1 MARRSRSLHG
11 VGPASVANVT
21 DESPL
26 PQIAVNLPPE
36 QEIGVFADF
45 AAVWHNPT
53 SFVID
58 FLSLVAPP
66 QQQVGPDGE
75 TVPVVSARVATR
87 VRLPAEQIFRVIG
100 ALQEQADQ
108 WLAQSGKEEP
118 PEGWFPTA

>member
-1 MARRSRSLHG
+1 
-11 VGPASVANVT
+11 VT
-21 DESPL
+21 DASQPTP

-58 FLSLVAPP
+58 FLSVVAPTGP
-66 QQQVGPDGE
+66 QRLEPDGP
-75 TVPVVSARVATR
+75 TVPVMSARVAAR
-87 VRLPAEQIFRVIG
+87 VRIPAEQIFRVIG

-108 WLAQSGKEEP
+108 WLAQSGKSEP
-118 PEGWFPTA
+118 PEGWFPEA

>member
-1 MARRSRSLHG
+1 MPASSP
-11 VGPASVANVT
+11 PASVAHVT
-21 DESPL
+21 DEPQQP

-36 QEIGVFADF
+36 REIGVFADF
-45 AAVWHNPT
+45 AAVWHHPT

-66 QQQVGPDGE
+66 TQQQVGPDGQG
-75 TVPVVSARVATR
+75 VPVVSARVAAR

-118 PEGWFPTA
+118 PEGWFPAG

>member
-1 MARRSRSLHG
+1 MRWATGTR
-11 VGPASVANVT
+11 SVARVT
-21 DESPL
+21 DAPQQP

-53 SFVID
+53 SFVLD
-58 FLSLVAPP
+58 FLSLTAPP
-66 QQQVGPDGE
+66 SQQVGPDGE
-75 TVPVVSARVATR
+75 PVPVVSARVAAR

-118 PEGWFPTA
+118 PEGWFPVG

>member
-1 MARRSRSLHG
+1 MRRTTRST
-11 VGPASVANVT
+11 SVARVT
-21 DESPL
+21 DAPQQP

-53 SFVID
+53 SFVLD
-58 FLSLVAPP
+58 FLSLTAPP
-66 QQQVGPDGE
+66 SQQVGPDGE
-75 TVPVVSARVATR
+75 PVPIVSARVAAR
-87 VRLPAEQIFRVIG
+87 VRLPAEQIFRVIA

-118 PEGWFPTA
+118 PEGWFPVG